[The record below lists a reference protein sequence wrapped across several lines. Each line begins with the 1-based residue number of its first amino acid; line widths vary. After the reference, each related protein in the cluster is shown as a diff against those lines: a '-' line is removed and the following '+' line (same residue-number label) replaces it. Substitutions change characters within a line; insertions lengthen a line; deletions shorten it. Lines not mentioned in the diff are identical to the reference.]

1 MATRCFR
8 THLCIPAVATTR
20 NTDACVNYAK
30 DYAISIATIHHLA
43 TAERR
48 VAGVKVR
55 FVEYHWQNLSNKQ

>member
-1 MATRCFR
+1 MCE
-8 THLCIPAVATTR
+8 
-20 NTDACVNYAK
+20 YAK

-55 FVEYHWQNLSNKQ
+55 LSNITGNVSVTSSD

>member
-1 MATRCFR
+1 MCE
-8 THLCIPAVATTR
+8 
-20 NTDACVNYAK
+20 YAK

-55 FVEYHWQNLSNKQ
+55 FVEYHRQTSSNKQ